1 MRPSKVRGVSTDSR
15 GDILRLGPAPYLSDR
30 QLEDAVA
37 ALCEVVTEL
46 GESDRRCRCY
56 RGSTPLVMSCE
67 TRSRSWPLA
76 FQPTTCHDL

>member
-1 MRPSKVRGVSTDSR
+1 MADDRSISPPYRCTTSGAGSSGPWPRGVATDSR

-46 GESDRRCRCY
+46 GKSDRR
-56 RGSTPLVMSCE
+56 
-67 TRSRSWPLA
+67 SR
-76 FQPTTCHDL
+76 